1 MTDNAN
7 KKVSEALPIGYRF
20 NEFEIQEVLGS
31 GGFGIVYRAWDH
43 QLERAV
49 AIKEFMPASFA
60 MRKADLSIGLRGER
74 FGKAFSAGL
83 TSFIDEARLLAR
95 FNHPGLAQ
103 VLRFWVQNDTA
114 YIVSLF
120 YEGVTLGRLRE
131 QHPQKL
137 DEAAIRRLLPMLFGA
152 LRVLHKAG
160 YQHLDISPDNILL
173 QENGLPVLLDPGAAR
188 RSIGNVTDET
198 ETLLR
203 PGYAPVEQYN
213 DDENALGPWTDIY
226 ALGAVLHTLIVGSP
240 PPVSVVRSLQD
251 NYQPLAERKPEG
263 YSLSLLQAIDR
274 ALALK
279 KEGRPQSVDEFAAL
293 VDLPVG
299 GHDDLLNADK
309 PGTMLIP
316 LEEHKVAVTG
326 WRRYQTAGMV
336 AAGVVAGIIIGG
348 LLFSGGA
355 PQSAQPE
362 TADVDRPQEQPAT
375 AQPPAAT
382 GEQQALVYVRIR
394 EGEQLLLNGK
404 PQAVVPAANGF
415 AALQLSPGQYAF
427 TLKNHD
433 QIRSQRL
440 TIGQS
445 GTWLINPQS

>member
-1 MTDNAN
+1 MTDNDN
-7 KKVSEALPIGYRF
+7 KKVPDALPAGYRF
-20 NEFEIQEVLGS
+20 NEFEIQDVLGS
-31 GGFGIVYRAWDH
+31 GGFSIVYRAWDH

-49 AIKEFMPASFA
+49 AIKEFLPASFA
-60 MRKADLSIGLRGER
+60 LRKADLSLGLRGER
-74 FGKAFSAGL
+74 YGQAFSAGL

-131 QHPQKL
+131 QQPERL
-137 DEAAIRRLLPMLFGA
+137 DEAAIRRMLPMLFGA
-152 LRVLHKAG
+152 LRALHKAG
-160 YQHLDISPDNILL
+160 YQHLDISPENILL
-173 QENGLPVLLDPGAAR
+173 QENGLPVLLDLGAAR

-213 DDENALGPWTDIY
+213 DDGSEQGPWTDIY

-240 PPVSVVRSLQD
+240 PPVSVVRSIQD
-251 NYQPLAERKPEG
+251 SYQPLAERLPEG

-279 KEGRPQSVDEFAAL
+279 KEERPQSIDEFAAL
-293 VDLPVG
+293 IDLPVG
-299 GHDDLLNADK
+299 GHDDLLNVDK

-316 LEEHKVAVTG
+316 VEGEALAATPTWK
-326 WRRYQTAGMV
+326 RYQTAGLV
-336 AAGVVAGIIIGG
+336 AAGVVAGIIVGG
-348 LLFSGGA
+348 LLFSGNAQDKA
-355 PQSAQPE
+355 PLA
-362 TADVDRPQEQPAT
+362 ADNDAPQEQPA
-375 AQPPAAT
+375 AVQPDAS

-415 AALQLSPGQYAF
+415 AALQLPPGQYAF
-427 TLKNHD
+427 TLKGRD
-433 QIRSQRL
+433 QKRSQTL
-440 TIGQS
+440 TVGQS

>member
-1 MTDNAN
+1 MTDNDN
-7 KKVSEALPIGYRF
+7 KKVPDALPAGYRF
-20 NEFEIQEVLGS
+20 NEFEIQDVLGS
-31 GGFGIVYRAWDH
+31 GGFSIVYRAWDH

-49 AIKEFMPASFA
+49 AIKEFLPASFA
-60 MRKADLSIGLRGER
+60 LRKADLSLGLRGER
-74 FGKAFSAGL
+74 YGQAFSAGL

-131 QHPQKL
+131 QQPERL
-137 DEAAIRRLLPMLFGA
+137 DEAAIRRMLPMLFGA
-152 LRVLHKAG
+152 LRALHKAG
-160 YQHLDISPDNILL
+160 YQHLDISPENILL
-173 QENGLPVLLDPGAAR
+173 QENGLPVLLDLGAAR

-213 DDENALGPWTDIY
+213 DDDSEQGPWTDIY

-240 PPVSVVRSLQD
+240 PPVSVVRSIQD
-251 NYQPLAERKPEG
+251 SYQPLAERLPEG

-279 KEGRPQSVDEFAAL
+279 KEERPQSIDEFAAL
-293 VDLPVG
+293 IDLPVG
-299 GHDDLLNADK
+299 GHDDLLNVDK

-316 LEEHKVAVTG
+316 VEGEALAATPTWK
-326 WRRYQTAGMV
+326 RYQTAGLV
-336 AAGVVAGIIIGG
+336 AAGVVAGIIVGG
-348 LLFSGGA
+348 LLFSGNAQDKA
-355 PQSAQPE
+355 PLA
-362 TADVDRPQEQPAT
+362 ADNDAPQEQPA
-375 AQPPAAT
+375 AVQPDAS

-415 AALQLSPGQYAF
+415 AALQLPPGQYAF
-427 TLKNHD
+427 TLKGRD
-433 QIRSQRL
+433 QKRSQTL
-440 TIGQS
+440 TVGQS